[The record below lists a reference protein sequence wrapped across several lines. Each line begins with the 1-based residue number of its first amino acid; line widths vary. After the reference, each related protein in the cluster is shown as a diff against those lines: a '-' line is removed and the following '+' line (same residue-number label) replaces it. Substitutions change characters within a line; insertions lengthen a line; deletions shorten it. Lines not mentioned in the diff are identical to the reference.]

1 MSAQTLHN
9 MMLTSQAPLPMMI
22 LESCTGPCSRPKV
35 KVSTKR
41 PWVRDRSH
49 APISQVA
56 SADHRNHRRARGA
69 ARLMLPAPP
78 GPPLS
83 AVAAAKA
90 RDCTASK
97 QYNKLI
103 QNKPDT
109 MGSQRSRHLELQ
121 AKAPIIL

>member
-69 ARLMLPAPP
+69 TYLLMPAPP
-78 GPPLS
+78 RPPLS

-90 RDCTASK
+90 GVCTPLK
-97 QYNKLI
+97 KYNKPI
-103 QNKPDT
+103 HNMPDT
-109 MGSQRSRHLELQ
+109 MSTHPPNLISF
-121 AKAPIIL
+121 KAHP